1 MKLYTYARSSAA
13 YRVRIALNLKG
24 IAYEPVPVH
33 LLRDGG
39 EQRSERYRALHP
51 QGLVPALETDDGH
64 VLAQSP
70 AIIEYLDET
79 VPEPPLLPA
88 DPVQRARIRAVTD
101 AIACDIHPIN
111 NLRVLQY
118 LRGPMGHA
126 DDEVQAWYAH
136 WIRAGGLVAVERMLG
151 AGPFAFGDSPTLA
164 DVFIMPQLF
173 NARRYDVPI
182 DDLPRLLEV
191 EAACTALEPFRRAHP
206 DNQPDAAG

>member
-1 MKLYTYARSSAA
+1 M
-13 YRVRIALNLKG
+13 
-24 IAYEPVPVH
+24 
-33 LLRDGG
+33 
-39 EQRSERYRALHP
+39 
-51 QGLVPALETDDGH
+51 
-64 VLAQSP
+64 AQSP
-70 AIIEYLDET
+70 TIVEYLDET

-88 DPVQRARIRAVTD
+88 DPVRRARIRAVAD

-164 DVFIMPQLF
+164 DVFIVPQLF
-173 NARRYDVPI
+173 NARRYGVPI
-182 DDLPRLLEV
+182 DDLTRLLEV
-191 EAACTALEPFRRAHP
+191 EAACTALDSFRRAHP
-206 DNQPDAAG
+206 ENQPDAGI